1 MSTADHDGKSK
12 KNSKPGL
19 QRAMEGILE
28 RMRDD
33 LQGLIDSLTPRQ
45 PVPVPIPVP
54 APLYRRRRL
63 Y

>member
-1 MSTADHDGKSK
+1 MSTADRDGKSK
-12 KNSKPGL
+12 KNNKPGL

-28 RMRDD
+28 RMRED

-45 PVPVPIPVP
+45 PQPVPIPVP
-54 APLYRRRRL
+54 SPLYRRRR